1 MAEPIPVCPTCYSIS
16 SPNLKKPADVALY
29 LITWLF
35 NNPGHVSS
43 LNRTDMISFRYLEA
57 RYGKQPDVLA
67 HEIETRLTDA
77 LARYFPN
84 ANYSA
89 LVTVEKKDGFADD
102 GTYQGNYGLNI
113 AMVDSNQA
121 ALIPRQQIKIGPDG
135 ASFTPTFTAK

>member
-16 SPNLKKPADVALY
+16 APNLKKPSDVALY

-43 LNRTDMISFRYLEA
+43 LNRDEMISFKYLEA
-57 RYGKQPDVLA
+57 QYGQQPDVLA
-67 HEIETRLTDA
+67 HEIEERLTRA
-77 LARYFPN
+77 LDHYFPN
-84 ANYSA
+84 KSYAA
-89 LVTVEKKDGFADD
+89 LVTVEMKDGYADD

-113 AMVDSNQA
+113 AMVDENQA
-121 ALIPRQQIKIGPDG
+121 ALIPRQQIKIGSDG

>member
-1 MAEPIPVCPTCYSIS
+1 MEEPIPVCPTCYSIS

-43 LNRTDMISFRYLEA
+43 LNRNEMISFRYLEA
-57 RYGKQPDVLA
+57 KFGKQPDVLA
-67 HEIETRLTDA
+67 HEIEQRLTAA
-77 LARYFPN
+77 LDRYFPN
-84 ANYSA
+84 ENYAA

-113 AMVDSNQA
+113 AMVDGNQA
-121 ALIPRQQIKIGPDG
+121 ALIPRQQIKVGKDG